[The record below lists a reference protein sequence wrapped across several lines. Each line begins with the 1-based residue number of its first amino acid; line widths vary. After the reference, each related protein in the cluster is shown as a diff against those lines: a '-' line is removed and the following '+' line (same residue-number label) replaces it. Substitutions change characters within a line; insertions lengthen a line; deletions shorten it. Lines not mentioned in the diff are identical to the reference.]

1 MTMAQ
6 PHILLCTVGTSL
18 FYPNL
23 QGLTLALR
31 EGKVKDEHRP
41 AAEALAA
48 AFAARDW
55 PAVAGRLGE
64 LPPAERLCGAEI
76 NSLASLVANG
86 HAPADCG
93 LFFFHSATPEGR
105 DITAI
110 LRAYFLARGHA
121 PVEAVEVEDLQD
133 ADPKRFRT
141 KGLRN
146 LAREL
151 CRVIR
156 SYSPAACA
164 INATGGYKAQ
174 IAVAVLLGQAL
185 GVPVYYMH
193 ERFSEIIAFP
203 PLPVALDYEVWM
215 RASAMLFD
223 LEGSSELVPAE
234 LYEDGWDERYE
245 SLVER
250 VAIDGRD
257 FLELS
262 ATGQIFHET
271 FRDRFRS
278 DRDRVLPPPVPPAQ
292 KQPPQVEGSGHMP
305 KAVKPFLQRVTT
317 EVPQVTRCAT
327 FYHNPDLPRRTGFRL
342 GREGI
347 EGVLSDGTW
356 CVKFRVDT
364 SAQTPGQQAA
374 VVAALN
380 EWLARQR

>member
-1 MTMAQ
+1 MQ
-6 PHILLCTVGTSL
+6 RPHILLCTVGTSL
-18 FYPNL
+18 FFPNL
-23 QGLTLALR
+23 QGLAQALR
-31 EGKVKDEHRP
+31 DGKIKDELRP
-41 AAEALAA
+41 GAEAVAT
-48 AFAARDW
+48 AFAAGDW
-55 PAVAGRLGE
+55 PAVARHLIA
-64 LPPAERLCGAEI
+64 LPPSERLCGAEI
-76 NSLASLVANG
+76 NSLASLLEKK

-105 DITAI
+105 NIGAI
-110 LRAYFLARGHA
+110 LRDYFRARGHA
-121 PVEAVEVEDLQD
+121 PVESVEVEDLQD

-156 SYSPAACA
+156 SYTPAACA

-203 PLPVALDYEVWM
+203 PMPVALDYEVWM
-215 RASAMLFD
+215 RASALLFD
-223 LEGSSELVPAE
+223 LERCTELIPAAV
-234 LYEDGWDERYE
+234 YEEGWDERYE

-250 VAIDGRD
+250 VVIDSQE

-262 ATGQIFHET
+262 PTGQIFHET

-278 DRDRVLPPPVPPAQ
+278 DRDQVLPPPVPPAQ
-292 KQPPQVEGSGHMP
+292 KQPPHVEDSGHMP
-305 KAVKPFLQRVTT
+305 KVVKPFLQRVTS
-317 EVPQVTRCAT
+317 EVPQVSRCAT
-327 FYHNPDLPRRTGFRL
+327 FYHNPDLPRRSGFRL
-342 GREGI
+342 GQGGI
-347 EGVLSDGTW
+347 EGLLSDGTW

-380 EWLARQR
+380 DWLARQG